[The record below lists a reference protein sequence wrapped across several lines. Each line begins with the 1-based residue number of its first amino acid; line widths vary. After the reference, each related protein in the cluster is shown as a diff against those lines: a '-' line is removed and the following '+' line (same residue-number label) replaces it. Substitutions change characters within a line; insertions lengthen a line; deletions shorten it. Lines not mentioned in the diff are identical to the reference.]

1 MGPPQLDVLVVG
13 SGDGLLHLENGL
25 AEELGPAHV
34 TRLDKPE
41 LSPTEAEAKPGAVVL
56 PIESCSPLVAK
67 KLRET
72 YPEAILVAA
81 VPPARKKDS
90 PHAVP
95 ELADAMVTLTPDAAT
110 ALLDICETLMGSRGR
125 GNGWVPGADLGVDVM
140 DGILSHISHELRT
153 PLTAIH
159 CSVELLANSLEDLAP
174 DLRECMGIAMRN
186 TDQLGKTISDLIDAA
201 DIHRGR
207 LPIDIECLD
216 SGRLADDLL
225 ASASAVAGAEGLVI
239 ESDVE
244 HGLPHVLGDLVRV
257 RQVFANL
264 LDNAVRHSPPGGAL
278 RIEFA
283 ADDPG
288 FVRTAISDEGP
299 GVPPETL
306 AHVFELFTR
315 TSTARP
321 TSRQGLGLG
330 LALSRDLVQRQG
342 GRLWVQNRPGEGA
355 TFCFTLP
362 VFSLPEM
369 LSPMIDCS
377 SDTTVL
383 SFLVVEL
390 FGPASGLEEMTR
402 KSVTR
407 ECARTLK
414 AMVASTDSV
423 IQGVPGAS
431 ETGLV
436 FVLSAAPEGSLE
448 LVREELAAAL
458 EQRPVFRGVVSEP
471 RLATHTVRARL
482 SPGMSVWQAA
492 STAATEVESVLDT
505 FTPEAASAG
514 L

>member
-1 MGPPQLDVLVVG
+1 M
-13 SGDGLLHLENGL
+13 
-25 AEELGPAHV
+25 
-34 TRLDKPE
+34 
-41 LSPTEAEAKPGAVVL
+41 
-56 PIESCSPLVAK
+56 
-67 KLRET
+67 
-72 YPEAILVAA
+72 
-81 VPPARKKDS
+81 
-90 PHAVP
+90 
-95 ELADAMVTLTPDAAT
+95 
-110 ALLDICETLMGSRGR
+110 
-125 GNGWVPGADLGVDVM
+125 
-140 DGILSHISHELRT
+140 
-153 PLTAIH
+153 
-159 CSVELLANSLEDLAP
+159 
-174 DLRECMGIAMRN
+174 
-186 TDQLGKTISDLIDAA
+186 
-201 DIHRGR
+201 
-207 LPIDIECLD
+207 
-216 SGRLADDLL
+216 
-225 ASASAVAGAEGLVI
+225 
-239 ESDVE
+239 
-244 HGLPHVLGDLVRV
+244 
-257 RQVFANL
+257 
-264 LDNAVRHSPPGGAL
+264 
-278 RIEFA
+278 
-283 ADDPG
+283 
-288 FVRTAISDEGP
+288 
-299 GVPPETL
+299 
-306 AHVFELFTR
+306 
-315 TSTARP
+315 
-321 TSRQGLGLG
+321 
-330 LALSRDLVQRQG
+330 
-342 GRLWVQNRPGEGA
+342 QNRPGEGA